1 MQNILRKY
9 GEKEN
14 MGEERGVSMDILP
27 VGMTEEFTEFLENM
41 QNRMTE
47 LVADSD
53 QLARKLDNKDDNT
66 ENQDFARLCKTMAES
81 ANKIIGVVRDAVE
94 TAIEKLEEKNKD
106 VGSSYQDK
114 CIVEIENCKDS
125 LFEQEYTDC
134 QLNGEDPAVF
144 TTEEKAA
151 VQSDMEEL
159 MNKWN
164 EYNNE
169 LCEQAEALS
178 NYKEKNELS
187 DVCFEIADQI
197 QAVATGCIDAMEAAG
212 EHMETVDSQREANTD
227 MINENAQANM
237 EAVNQEMTNI
247 LKDIESA
254 LEI

>member
-1 MQNILRKY
+1 MS
-9 GEKEN
+9 
-14 MGEERGVSMDILP
+14 EERSVSMDILP
-27 VGMTEEFTEFLENM
+27 VGMAEEFTEFLEEV
-41 QNRMTE
+41 QNKMAE

-53 QLARKLDNKDDNT
+53 QLARKLDNKDENT
-66 ENQDFARLCKTMAES
+66 ENQDFARLFKTMAES
-81 ANKIIGVVRDAVE
+81 ANKIIGVVRDAAE
-94 TAIEKLEEKNKD
+94 IGIEKLEEKNRD

-114 CIVEIENCKDS
+114 CIAEIENCKDTLS
-125 LFEQEYTDC
+125 EQEFADC
-134 QLNGEDPAVF
+134 QLNGDDPAVF

-159 MNKWN
+159 MDKWN

-187 DVCFEIADQI
+187 DVCFEIADRI
-197 QAVATGCIDAMEAAG
+197 QAIAEECIKAMEAAG
-212 EHMETVDSQREANTD
+212 EHMDTVDDQREANTD

-237 EAVNQEMTNI
+237 EAVNQEITNI
-247 LKDIESA
+247 LKDIEGA